1 MSSELTILALY
12 GLWVILVILAQVL
25 AAAGQVGLPA
35 LAGPRD
41 DMPPLTGTAGRLD
54 RAQKNSVV
62 ALALFAPAVLLV
74 EARGL
79 SSASTLLA
87 AQLFLAAR
95 VLYVVVYVIGTPW
108 LRTLLWVAGA
118 LATAWL
124 YLLAI

>member
-41 DMPPLTGTAGRLD
+41 DKPPLTGTAGRLD

>member
-1 MSSELTILALY
+1 MSSEPTILALC

-25 AAAGQVGLPA
+25 AAAGQVGLPT

-41 DMPPLTGTAGRLD
+41 DMPPLTGTAGRLE
-54 RAQKNSVV
+54 RAQANAVV

-87 AQLFLAAR
+87 AQVFLVAR
-95 VLYVVVYVIGTPW
+95 ILHPVLYVMGTPW
-108 LRTLLWVAGA
+108 LRTLVWIAGA

-124 YLLAI
+124 YLLAL